1 LDYIG
6 KRGAT
11 VGVTREKR
19 IKYASKYCTH
29 VTGYFYLFPADTHLF
44 FCCRYAKEILQKEML
59 PYVGV
64 GEFCETKKAYYFGYI
79 FLVKPCQSASIKF
92 LLKVLMLIFCTLV
105 LQIHYSPL
113 IDVCSWSKS

>member
-19 IKYASKYCTH
+19 IKYDEQILHC
-29 VTGYFYLFPADTHLF
+29 VTGILNVFPANIYLL
-44 FCCRYAKEILQKEML
+44 CYRYAKEILQKEML
-59 PYVGV
+59 PHVGV
-64 GEFCETKKAYYFGYI
+64 GEFCETKKAYYFGY
-79 FLVKPCQSASIKF
+79 LVKSCQSASIKF

-113 IDVCSWSKS
+113 IDVRSWSKS